1 MASLW
6 GVPGKEGMGE
16 RGGGEEEEGGRE
28 EGDLITD
35 RHLHPS
41 IIINHVPIYPF
52 LPPPLITHPIQST
65 NSLLHQLLLWPLYSY
80 PDTYRRMKVTPPQG
94 ILLRGPSGCGKT
106 LLAQVG

>member
-52 LPPPLITHPIQST
+52 LPPPSSPT
-65 NSLLHQLLLWPLYSY
+65 LYSPPSPSSTSY
-80 PDTYRRMKVTPPQG
+80 CYGHYTP
-94 ILLRGPSGCGKT
+94 T
-106 LLAQVG
+106 LIPIGG